1 MNIVILSGSPHKK
14 GTSAL
19 LADAFTDG
27 ARQAGH
33 TVTRFDCA
41 FLQVG
46 GCRGC
51 DYCGAHDGVCVQR
64 DDMAQIL
71 PAVLAADVV
80 VFASG
85 VYYFGLTAQLKAVI
99 DRFYAGNSRLMTQK
113 KRAALLITCADSAAP
128 TVDAT
133 VAHYH
138 AVCDYLGWQDA
149 GMVTGLGLSTRAD
162 AEASDYPARAKALAL
177 AL

>member
-51 DYCGAHDGVCVQR
+51 DYCGAHDGV
-64 DDMAQIL
+64 
-71 PAVLAADVV
+71 
-80 VFASG
+80 
-85 VYYFGLTAQLKAVI
+85 
-99 DRFYAGNSRLMTQK
+99 
-113 KRAALLITCADSAAP
+113 
-128 TVDAT
+128 
-133 VAHYH
+133 
-138 AVCDYLGWQDA
+138 
-149 GMVTGLGLSTRAD
+149 
-162 AEASDYPARAKALAL
+162 
-177 AL
+177 